1 MIFDN
6 SKVYKKKFKFYR
18 LKAKKMDKMHFLY
31 FFIYNNLQ
39 FMLIKF

>member
-6 SKVYKKKFKFYR
+6 SKVYKKFQFHR
-18 LKAKKMDKMHFLY
+18 LKTKKMDKMHFLY

-39 FMLIKF
+39 IMLIKF